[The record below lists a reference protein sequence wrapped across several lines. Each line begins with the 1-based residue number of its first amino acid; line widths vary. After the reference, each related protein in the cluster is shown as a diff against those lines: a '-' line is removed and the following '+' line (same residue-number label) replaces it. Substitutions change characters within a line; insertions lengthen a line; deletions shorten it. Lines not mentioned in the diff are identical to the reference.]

1 MLFFSSSDDLKAYV
15 KENNEYTRCGDW
27 SIGTLEFIDTR
38 DLHVVFSN
46 RQDYEQWCAAGC
58 PQQML
63 LF

>member
-38 DLHVVFSN
+38 DLHVVFFES
-46 RQDYEQWCAAGC
+46 
-58 PQQML
+58 
-63 LF
+63 